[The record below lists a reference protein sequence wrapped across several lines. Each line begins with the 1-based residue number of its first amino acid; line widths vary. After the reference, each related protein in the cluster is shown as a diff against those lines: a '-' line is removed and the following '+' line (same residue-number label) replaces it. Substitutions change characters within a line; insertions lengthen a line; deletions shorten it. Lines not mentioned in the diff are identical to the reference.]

1 MNTAFLKLSEL
12 AAREMFPGATAR
24 FLHAENLTIAYW
36 TFEPDVPIPEHAHV
50 HEQVFNLIEGT
61 FELTIGG
68 ETRRMEAGSAA
79 IIPSGVRHQGRSLA
93 ACTIID
99 MFYPVREDLK

>member
-1 MNTAFLKLSEL
+1 MKAEFVKLSAIEP
-12 AAREMFPGATAR
+12 RVMFPGAAAR
-24 FLHAENLTIAYW
+24 FLHAESVTIAYW

-50 HEQVFNLIEGT
+50 HEQVFNLIEGA
-61 FELTIGG
+61 FELSIGA

-79 IIPSGVRHQGRSLA
+79 IIPSGVPHRGRSLT

-99 MFYPVREDLK
+99 VFHPVREDLR